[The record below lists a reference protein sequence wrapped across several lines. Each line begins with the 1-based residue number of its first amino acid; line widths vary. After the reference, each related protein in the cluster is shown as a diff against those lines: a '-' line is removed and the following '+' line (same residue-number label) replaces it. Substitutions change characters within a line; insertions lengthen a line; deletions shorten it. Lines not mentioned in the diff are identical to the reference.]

1 VVILSQGSVA
11 PLSRFQLAIIF
22 FKELFRMSNVL
33 STASLPVFKLFLG
46 NLKTCLQKTLTN
58 AAERGF
64 DTQVLVEYRLA
75 PDMLPFKRQILI
87 ACDAAKLGASRIANV
102 DAPKFDDTETTFE
115 QLIERVSKTID
126 WIETVTPQAMDQ
138 AAGRDVTFTVGKE
151 TKTMVAEDYLLHW
164 VLPNMFFHITT
175 AYSILRHNGVPL
187 GKRDY
192 LAGSLMA

>member
-1 VVILSQGSVA
+1 VDTGSQRNVA
-11 PLSRFQLAIIF
+11 PSSRFQFVIIF

-87 ACDAAKLGASRIANV
+87 ACDAAKLGAARIAGL
-102 DAPKFDDTETTFE
+102 DAPKFDDTETSFE

-138 AAGRDVTFTVGKE
+138 AAGREVTFTVGKE